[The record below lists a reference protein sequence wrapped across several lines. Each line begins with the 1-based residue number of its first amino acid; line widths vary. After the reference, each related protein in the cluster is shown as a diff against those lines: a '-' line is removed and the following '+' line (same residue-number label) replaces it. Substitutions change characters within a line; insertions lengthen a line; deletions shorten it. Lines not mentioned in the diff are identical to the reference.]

1 MGFFRDLFRQF
12 NFGRYTYGP
21 HKPPPEEFKRLCQAR
36 QWGASKIRKHKPVEK
51 GKDLRGS
58 LPGPNLIKF
67 FRKYEYQQFT
77 YNLDAPI
84 QSEFRRLAGLRGWGE
99 ANLSKVTSQ
108 FYEAVALD
116 EGGQSVY
123 GAGPNA
129 IKFFREYEYQLFT
142 YDSDASVQSE
152 FKRLV
157 GLRGWG
163 KANLSKVT
171 KQFNKAIALDA
182 KEQSVSSASKPS
194 DPEDPGTQKV
204 DLLADWLKKQECRG
218 YRYRG
223 GLPEL
228 EFKKL
233 VRVKRWEWY
242 QARREE
248 GIDIKDEAWK
258 DSDEFDELQTGF
270 YEIVEKVFNLLLDR
284 FCQITGFTRWQVLV
298 GLYRPGVHSAEQG
311 MVGPYGQGQE
321 SVELYNGAL
330 ESMGKEDAKGVRF
343 MKHPA

>member
-1 MGFFRDLFRQF
+1 MGFLRNFFRQF
-12 NFGRYTYGP
+12 NFERYTYGP
-21 HKPPPEEFKRLCQAR
+21 HKPPLEEFKRLCQAR

-84 QSEFRRLAGLRGWGE
+84 QSEFQRRVGLRGWGS
-99 ANLSKVTSQ
+99 ANLSKVSSQ
-108 FYEAVALD
+108 FYKAVALD
-116 EGGQSVY
+116 AREQSVY

-129 IKFFREYEYQLFT
+129 IKFFREYEYQRFT
-142 YDSDASVQSE
+142 YESDASVQSE
-152 FKRLV
+152 FQRLV

-204 DLLADWLKKQECRG
+204 DLLANWLKEQECRG

-223 GLPEL
+223 SLPEL
-228 EFKKL
+228 EFKEL
-233 VRVKRWEWY
+233 VRVKRREWY

-248 GIDIKDEAWK
+248 GIDIEDEEWK
-258 DSDEFDELQTGF
+258 DSDEFEELQTGF
-270 YEIVEKVFNLLLDR
+270 YGVVEKVFNLLLDR